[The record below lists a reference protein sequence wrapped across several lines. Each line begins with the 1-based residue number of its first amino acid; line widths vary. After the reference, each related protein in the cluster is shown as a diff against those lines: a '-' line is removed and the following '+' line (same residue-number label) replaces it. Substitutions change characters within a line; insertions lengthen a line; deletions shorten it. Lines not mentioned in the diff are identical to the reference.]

1 MLGQFA
7 INEDPLLE
15 NTADDQRKN
24 KKKRTLK

>member
-7 INEDPLLE
+7 ISEDSLLE